1 MIADRNTIKSWFQ
14 RGMKP
19 LATQFAAWIDSFWHK
34 TDTIPTANIEGLE
47 DTLNK
52 KAEQMDV
59 NNLYA
64 DFVRHRAD
72 EAKHKTEAEQ
82 GKLNN
87 LAANPN
93 ATYATRA
100 ELEQISS
107 NSIIII
113 PADFTKGSAD
123 MEAEIIATVQE
134 RLTDGTLF
142 SKPVYLLYKWKKDYT
157 SEDAPVYY
165 ALVSKSDEKRT
176 EGSVYT
182 TIQMYFNSSI
192 VVTEADA
199 PEYPAAYCIMLNI
212 RGEQVRVAYQKYED
226 QHPVY
231 ALNLTEDGNGI
242 INNADKNWDK
252 LYTELTKGKHPQVAL
267 KTPDSGIYCPA
278 TYDFTSIDES
288 LSSPI
293 YAGKLEISYLKEQDG
308 IRELWVETR
317 VFSDLSASSG
327 TYTTENYLKKYTL
340 TGSGELTDTHNCIV
354 TFPDQDSRTNIA
366 SGESHSVLFGKIKRW
381 FADLKAVAFT
391 GRAADLTQDADN
403 RLVTD
408 AEKAGWAD
416 KYTRAEVDNKDADG
430 LQAAKEYAAQK
441 VAEIVGSAPETLD
454 TLNELADAL
463 GNDPNFAT
471 SIMALIGGKADL
483 VHVHTKAQ
491 ITDFPAAL
499 PANGG
504 DADTVGGFNIDNL
517 GKVINAPVAD
527 LDNTPGFFSSY
538 WTLSSAGTK
547 PADYG
552 TVVQIVN
559 KYGRPNDG
567 EQVWVFQIAH
577 AHGIDRP
584 MWRRQTNNGGWTE
597 WKRVAFMDDIPASL
611 PANGGNADTVDD
623 KHSSDLFVS
632 GVLSLNHSDLNTFV
646 NRISGTYRVYD
657 GDSAMCLIVFRN
669 PAASASGVEMYVGY
683 NEDDHIQVRKTVDS
697 NRYTA
702 WKSLAYTTDIP
713 TSLPANGGNAD
724 TVGGYFPSYLMKRNS
739 GTEIQADAILGTSQY
754 GFGYENRGF
763 PTSGSFISFGG
774 FSDDYTTQIIAEYKG
789 NKMYF
794 RTYDG
799 DLKKWNNWQRL
810 ARYDEVLRNSGEQT
824 LSDGRLNMLV
834 SAPEHV
840 VMFKD
845 AAGNIGYIGFG
856 AYPTKD
862 LQIMNYATGKFISIA
877 ADGKLYYDNKELAF
891 KDDIAGTTLM
901 LDTRDTPEAIQNN
914 IAVFKA
920 TFTLLSTRVDIP
932 RIGISLSEELGYSTG
947 HRLWAI
953 GAAQMEGV
961 AIKFTFCG
969 LDSSDMIQYMKVI
982 VTSAGLLTITP
993 VPH

>member
-14 RGMKP
+14 KGMKP

-64 DFVRHRAD
+64 DFIIHRAD
-72 EAKHKTEAEQ
+72 EAKHKTKAEQ
-82 GKLNN
+82 EKLNN

-100 ELEQISS
+100 ELEQLSS

-165 ALVSKSDEKRT
+165 GIVSKSDEKWT
-176 EGSVYT
+176 EGNTYPNV
-182 TIQMYFNSSI
+182 QMLFNSSI
-192 VVTEADA
+192 TVTSADA
-199 PEYPAAYCIMLNI
+199 PEYPAAYCIIINI
-212 RGEQVRVAYQKYED
+212 RGTKVRIAYQNYED

-231 ALNLTEDGNGI
+231 GIELTEDGNGI
-242 INNADKNWDK
+242 INSADKNWYE
-252 LYTELTKGKHPQVAL
+252 LYKELTRGKHPQVCL
-267 KTPDSGIYCPA
+267 KTPDSGMFCPA
-278 TYDFTSIDES
+278 AYEFTPLDES
-288 LSSPI
+288 LESPI
-293 YAGKLEISYLKEQDG
+293 YTGTMEISYLKEIDG
-308 IRELWVETR
+308 RQELWVETR
-317 VFSDLSASSG
+317 VFTDLSAATG
-327 TYTTENYLKKYTL
+327 TYNWENYLKKFSL
-340 TGSGELTDTHNCIV
+340 TTAGGSGLIEGDTKDCIV
-354 TFPDQDSRTNIA
+354 TFPDQDARTNIA
-366 SGESHSVLFGKIKRW
+366 SGEKHSVLFGKIKRW

-454 TLNELADAL
+454 TLNELAAAL

-504 DADTVGGFNIDNL
+504 NADTVGGFNIDNL

-527 LDNTPGFFSSY
+527 LDNTPGFFSSC

-552 TVVQIVN
+552 TVVQVVN
-559 KYGRPNDG
+559 RYGRPNDG

-597 WKRVAFMDDIPASL
+597 WKRLAFMDDIPAS
-611 PANGGNADTVDD
+611 
-623 KHSSDLFVS
+623 SF
-632 GVLSLNHSDLNTFV
+632 
-646 NRISGTYRVYD
+646 
-657 GDSAMCLIVFRN
+657 
-669 PAASASGVEMYVGY
+669 
-683 NEDDHIQVRKTVDS
+683 
-697 NRYTA
+697 
-702 WKSLAYTTDIP
+702 
-713 TSLPANGGNAD
+713 
-724 TVGGYFPSYLMKRNS
+724 LMKRNNS
-739 GTEIQADAILGTSQY
+739 TEIQADAILGTSQY

-774 FSDDYTTQIIAEYKG
+774 FSDDYTTQIIAAYKG
-789 NKMYF
+789 DKIYF

-799 DLKKWNNWQRL
+799 DLKKWNTWQRL
-810 ARYDEVLRNSGEQT
+810 ARYNEVLRNSGEQT
-824 LSDGRLNMLV
+824 LSNGRFNMLV

-891 KDDIAGTTLM
+891 KDDATGTTLM
-901 LDTRDTPEAIQNN
+901 LDTRQTPEAVQNN
-914 IAVFKA
+914 IAVYNITYA
-920 TFTLLSTRVDIP
+920 LLSTHVEIP
-932 RIGISLSEELGYSTG
+932 RIGISIPEEFGYSG
-947 HRLWAI
+947 GQRLWAI
-953 GAAQMEGV
+953 GAAQSGGTV
-961 AIKFTFCG
+961 KITFCG
-969 LDSSDMIQYMKVI
+969 LDEADMVQYIKVI

>member
-1 MIADRNTIKSWFQ
+1 MKGWFQ

-72 EAKHKTEAEQ
+72 DTKHKTIAEQ
-82 GKLNN
+82 GKLDN

-93 ATYATRA
+93 TTYATRA
-100 ELEQISS
+100 ELEQLSS

-165 ALVSKSDEKRT
+165 GIVSKSNEKWT
-176 EGSVYT
+176 EGNTYPNV
-182 TIQMYFNSSI
+182 QMLFNSSI
-192 VVTEADA
+192 VVTSADA
-199 PEYPAAYCIMLNI
+199 PEYPAAYCIIINI
-212 RGEQVRVAYQKYED
+212 RGTKVRIAYQNYED

-231 ALNLTEDGNGI
+231 GIELTEDGNGI
-242 INNADKNWDK
+242 INSADKNWYE
-252 LYTELTKGKHPQVAL
+252 LYKELTKGNHPQVSL
-267 KTPDSGIYCPA
+267 KTPDSGMYCPA
-278 TYDFTSIDES
+278 SYEFTPLDES
-288 LSSPI
+288 LESPI
-293 YAGKLEISYLKEQDG
+293 FAGTMEISYLKEIDG
-308 IRELWVETR
+308 RQELWVETR
-317 VFSDLSASSG
+317 VFTDLSAATG
-327 TYTTENYLKKYTL
+327 TYNWENYLKKFSL
-340 TGSGELTDTHNCIV
+340 TIAGGGGLVEGDTKDCIV
-354 TFPDQDSRTNIA
+354 TFPDQDARTNIA
-366 SGESHSVLFGKIKRW
+366 SGEKHSVLFGKLKRW

-454 TLNELADAL
+454 TLNELAAAL

-483 VHVHTKAQ
+483 VHTHSKAQ

-504 DADTVGGFNIDNL
+504 
-517 GKVINAPVAD
+517 
-527 LDNTPGFFSSY
+527 
-538 WTLSSAGTK
+538 
-547 PADYG
+547 
-552 TVVQIVN
+552 
-559 KYGRPNDG
+559 
-567 EQVWVFQIAH
+567 
-577 AHGIDRP
+577 
-584 MWRRQTNNGGWTE
+584 
-597 WKRVAFMDDIPASL
+597 
-611 PANGGNADTVDD
+611 NADTVDG

-632 GVLSLNHSDLNTFV
+632 GVLSLNHSDLDTFV
-646 NRISGTYRVYD
+646 NRTSGTYRVYD

-683 NEDDHIQVRKTVDS
+683 GEDDHIQVRKTVDS
-697 NRYTA
+697 NRYTG
-702 WKSLAYTTDIP
+702 WKTIAYTTDIPSLSDVIKSTGDQTINGKLNLNSASARVVFKSNDVVKGSSGMSDIASDGIILWNAESGAKIAAAPDGKCYSNNKEIATKDQIP

-724 TVGGYFPSYLMKRNS
+724 TLGGLDRM
-739 GTEIQADAILGTSQY
+739 
-754 GFGYENRGF
+754 
-763 PTSGSFISFGG
+763 SFGRVFYPIDVDDTKG
-774 FSDDYTTQIIAEYKG
+774 FVSAGYTPESGGTRPGPGTYGSILQVSNNIQGPAGGDWVFQIAHAHGEDRPYWRTQFNRKG
-789 NKMYF
+789 WTEWK
-794 RTYDG
+794 
-799 DLKKWNNWQRL
+799 RL
-810 ARYDEVLRNSGEQT
+810 AFVDDLSDTLKNSGEQT
-824 LSDGRLNMLV
+824 LSNGRFNMLV

-840 VMFKD
+840 LMFKD
-845 AAGNIGYIGFG
+845 ATGNIGYIGFG

-862 LQIMNYATGKFISIA
+862 IQIMNYATGKYVSIA

>member
-64 DFVRHRAD
+64 DFIIHRAD
-72 EAKHKTEAEQ
+72 EAKHKTKAEQ
-82 GKLNN
+82 EKLNN

-100 ELEQISS
+100 ELEQISN

-165 ALVSKSDEKRT
+165 GIVSKSDEKWT
-176 EGSVYT
+176 EGNTYPNV
-182 TIQMYFNSSI
+182 QMLFNSSI
-192 VVTEADA
+192 TVTSADA
-199 PEYPAAYCIMLNI
+199 PEYPAAYCIIINI
-212 RGEQVRVAYQKYED
+212 RGTKVRIAYQNYED

-231 ALNLTEDGNGI
+231 GIELTEDGNGI
-242 INNADKNWDK
+242 INSADKNWYE
-252 LYTELTKGKHPQVAL
+252 LYKELTRGKHPQVCL
-267 KTPDSGIYCPA
+267 KTPDSGMFCPA
-278 TYDFTSIDES
+278 AYEFTPLDES
-288 LSSPI
+288 LESPI
-293 YAGKLEISYLKEQDG
+293 YTGTMEISYLKEIDG
-308 IRELWVETR
+308 RQELWVETR
-317 VFSDLSASSG
+317 VFTDLSAATG
-327 TYTTENYLKKYTL
+327 TYNWENYLKKFSL
-340 TGSGELTDTHNCIV
+340 TIAGGGGLVEGDTKDCIV
-354 TFPDQDSRTNIA
+354 TFSDQDARTNIA
-366 SGESHSVLFGKIKRW
+366 SGEKHSVLFGKIKRW

-408 AEKAGWAD
+408 AEKVGWAD

-454 TLNELADAL
+454 TLNELAAAL

-504 DADTVGGFNIDNL
+504 
-517 GKVINAPVAD
+517 
-527 LDNTPGFFSSY
+527 
-538 WTLSSAGTK
+538 
-547 PADYG
+547 
-552 TVVQIVN
+552 
-559 KYGRPNDG
+559 
-567 EQVWVFQIAH
+567 
-577 AHGIDRP
+577 
-584 MWRRQTNNGGWTE
+584 
-597 WKRVAFMDDIPASL
+597 
-611 PANGGNADTVDD
+611 NADTLGGKDLI
-623 KHSSDLFVS
+623 DLFVTYR
-632 GVLSLNHSDLNTFV
+632 GDLSDLDSFV
-646 NRISGTYRVYD
+646 LRPSGTYKVLED
-657 GDSAMCLIVFRN
+657 GSNNLLVVFKN
-669 PAASASGVEMYVGY
+669 GGASNHALELYSNWSVETSRLK
-683 NEDDHIQVRKTVDS
+683 IRTVIDGKKYS
-697 NRYTA
+697 V

-724 TVGGYFPSYLMKRNS
+724 TLDGLGKMSFGRVFYPINIDDTAGFVSGGYTHESGGTRPGGSVYGSILQVNNS
-739 GTEIQADAILGTSQY
+739 DQNPAAGGWVFQIAHAHGEDRPYWRTQYNGLGWTEW
-754 GFGYENRGF
+754 
-763 PTSGSFISFGG
+763 
-774 FSDDYTTQIIAEYKG
+774 K
-789 NKMYF
+789 
-794 RTYDG
+794 
-799 DLKKWNNWQRL
+799 RL
-810 ARYDEVLRNSGEQT
+810 AFVDDLSDTLKNSGEQT
-824 LSDGRLNMLV
+824 LSNGRFNMLV

-862 LQIMNYATGKFISIA
+862 IQIMNYATGKYVSIA
-877 ADGKLYYDNKELAF
+877 ADGKLYYDNKELAY
-891 KDDIAGTTLM
+891 KSDIAGTTLM
-901 LDTRDTPEAIQNN
+901 LDTRQTPEAVQNN
-914 IAVFKA
+914 IAVYNVA
-920 TFTLLSTRVDIP
+920 YALLSTHVEIP
-932 RIGISLSEELGYSTG
+932 RIGISIPEEFGYSG
-947 HRLWAI
+947 GQRLWAI
-953 GAAQMEGV
+953 GAAQSGGTV
-961 AIKFTFCG
+961 KITFCG
-969 LDSSDMIQYMKVI
+969 LDEADMVQYIKVT